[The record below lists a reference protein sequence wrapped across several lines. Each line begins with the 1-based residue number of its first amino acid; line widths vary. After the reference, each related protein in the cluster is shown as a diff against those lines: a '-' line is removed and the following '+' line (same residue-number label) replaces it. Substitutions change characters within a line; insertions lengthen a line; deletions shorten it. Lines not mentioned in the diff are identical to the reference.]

1 MIGLSDYLILS
12 AILFSIGLVG
22 VIRRKNLLMLFFATE
37 IMLNAA
43 NVAFAAISSYHHDLS
58 GQMFAFFIIA
68 VAAIAVA
75 ASEVA
80 VGLGLLIL
88 LYKKYGT
95 LDLDNFT
102 MLKG

>member
-1 MIGLSDYLILS
+1 
-12 AILFSIGLVG
+12 
-22 VIRRKNLLMLFFATE
+22 
-37 IMLNAA
+37 
-43 NVAFAAISSYHHDLS
+43 
-58 GQMFAFFIIA
+58 MFAFFIIA
-68 VAAIAVA
+68 IA

>member
-1 MIGLSDYLILS
+1 MTLTLTHYLVLS
-12 AILFSIGLVG
+12 AILFTIGLAG

-43 NVAFAAISSYHHDLS
+43 NIAFAAISTYINDLS
-58 GQMFAFFIIA
+58 GQLFALFIIA
-68 VAAIAVA
+68 IA

-88 LYKKYGT
+88 IYKKYGT
-95 LDLDNFT
+95 LDLDKFSI
-102 MLKG
+102 MKG